1 MSSVHCTEQPAHC
14 CLNSLLALPAAA
26 NVLAVL
32 LACMNIFRLCPCM
45 LQSYAMHRMKMR
57 VCHVG
62 VAAGPKTTFGALAIP
77 MEASRDQ
84 AKTLGKAKRC
94 LTPSL
99 PLKSPWGDPSSHPWA
114 VAPQT
119 GLTQVPIICSTSSH
133 TQMTITVGEAE
144 AIMRAGGEG
153 GTAGL
158 LPNPCPTTETSFCR
172 PTSGSW
178 FLMLGI

>member
-1 MSSVHCTEQPAHC
+1 M
-14 CLNSLLALPAAA
+14 
-26 NVLAVL
+26 L
-32 LACMNIFRLCPCM
+32 LACKKIFRRSPA
-45 LQSYAMHRMKMR
+45 SYNLTHRMQMH

-62 VAAGPKTTFGALAIP
+62 VAAGPKTASGALAIP

-84 AKTLGKAKRC
+84 ANTQGKLKRC

-99 PLKSPWGDPSSHPWA
+99 PLKSPWGDLSSQPWA

-144 AIMRAGGEG
+144 AITRAGGEG

-158 LPNPCPTTETSFCR
+158 PPNQCPTTGTSFCR